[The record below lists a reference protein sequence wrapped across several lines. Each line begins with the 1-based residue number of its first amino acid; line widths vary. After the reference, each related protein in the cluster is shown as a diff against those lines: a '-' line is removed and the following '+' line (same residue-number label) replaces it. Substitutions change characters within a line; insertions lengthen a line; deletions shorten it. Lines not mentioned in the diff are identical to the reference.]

1 MSKILIIDDEP
12 IVLKSCERIF
22 KNEDIEIDTAVSGEE
37 GIEKIDA
44 GRFDIVITDLM
55 MPGIGGMEVVKH
67 INL

>member
-67 INL
+67 I